1 MTAKEATPII
11 YKKVKQAKCSI
22 PVLTL
27 YNKLKSMENKGKSIN
42 NKTIEIIV
50 KLIVEKQTKGD
61 N

>member
-27 YNKLKSMENKGKSIN
+27 YNKLKSMEDKGKSIN
-42 NKTIEIIV
+42 NKTIEVIV

>member
-27 YNKLKSMENKGKSIN
+27 YNKLKSMEDKGKSIN

>member
-1 MTAKEATPII
+1 MTAEQATPII
-11 YKKVKQAKCSI
+11 YKRVKQAKCHI

-27 YNKLKSMENKGKSIN
+27 YNKLKLMQDKGKNIDD
-42 NKTIEIIV
+42 KTIEIIV